1 MRLNRVA
8 CATLAGIALAA
19 SAVNNVHAGDPKAIT
34 KANNRFAVDL
44 YRLVQREQ
52 GNLIYSPYSIEAAF
66 AMTYAGAKEATAEQ
80 MRKALH
86 WQSEAQAVA
95 QGFHA
100 LNQSLGAAQAK
111 DKVQWVV
118 ANSLWPQHDAPFKQ
132 DFLTLVK
139 NQFGTQVFPA
149 DFKSSW
155 ETERGRINSWVARQ
169 TRDKIRDLIPA
180 GALTSL
186 TRLVLCNAIYFK
198 GSWASP
204 FPAAATKSAPF
215 HLASG
220 RETECKLM
228 QQEGQFGYAESPGLK
243 ILSLPY
249 GGGDLSMVVLLPEKP
264 GGLAE
269 LESQLDAA
277 RLDHWVGQLRNQTV
291 KVYLPRFT
299 AQFGLK
305 LNQAMI
311 TLGMADAFDQAQ
323 ADFSGMNGGRDL
335 FISAAFHKAFVE
347 VNEEGTEA
355 AAATGIVVATRAAL
369 PKPTPVFRA
378 DHPFVF
384 LIRHNATGAILF
396 LGRLSDPAVGAN
408 AAG

>member
-1 MRLNRVA
+1 M
-8 CATLAGIALAA
+8 TLAA
-19 SAVNNVHAGDPKAIT
+19 SAVNTVHAGDAKAIA
-34 KANNRFAVDL
+34 KANNQFAVDL

-66 AMTYAGAKEATAEQ
+66 AMTYAGAKGATAEQ
-80 MRKALH
+80 VRKALH

-95 QGFHA
+95 RGFHA
-100 LNQSLGAAQAK
+100 LNESLGAAQAK
-111 DKVQWVV
+111 DTVQLVV
-118 ANSLWPQHDAPFKQ
+118 ANSLWSQHDEPFKP

-139 NQFGTQVFPA
+139 NQFGSQIFPA
-149 DFKSSW
+149 DFKSSA
-155 ETERGRINSWVARQ
+155 ETERGRINTWVAEQ

-186 TRLVLCNAIYFK
+186 TRLVLGNAIYFK
-198 GSWASP
+198 GNWASQFP
-204 FPAAATKSAPF
+204 PAATRPAAF

-228 QQEGQFGYAESPGLK
+228 QQEGPFGYAESPGLK

-249 GGGDLSMVVLLPEKP
+249 GGGELSMVVLLPEKP
-264 GGLAE
+264 GGIAE
-269 LESQLDAA
+269 LESQLEAG
-277 RLDHWVGQLRNQTV
+277 RLDHWIGQLRDQTV

-311 TLGMADAFDQAQ
+311 TLGMADAFDPTR
-323 ADFSGMNGGRDL
+323 ADFSGMNGQRDL
-335 FISAAFHKAFVE
+335 YISAAFHKAFVE

-355 AAATGIVVATRAAL
+355 AAATGVVVATRAAL

-396 LGRLSDPAVGAN
+396 LGRLSDPAAGAS